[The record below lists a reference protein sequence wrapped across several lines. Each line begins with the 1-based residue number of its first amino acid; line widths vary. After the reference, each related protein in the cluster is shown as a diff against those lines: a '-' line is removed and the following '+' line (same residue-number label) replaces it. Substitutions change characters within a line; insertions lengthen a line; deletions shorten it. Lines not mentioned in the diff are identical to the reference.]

1 MIYQV
6 VNTFSTRFKAPM
18 LRSDLCEYSD
28 GYVVVKGKTTVE
40 GTKAQ
45 INKELAFKNNAVFK
59 PCILKI
65 INTFTGNA
73 EDLDIVILMLNLIEN
88 SGNYSKT

>member
-6 VNTFSTRFKAPM
+6 VNIFSTRFKAPM

-45 INKELAFKNNAVFK
+45 INKEFR
-59 PCILKI
+59 PCISKI